1 MDNEQQERKT
11 EGMETKAIHG
21 NRREPSSCDRYR
33 HLEPVLGL
41 IKGNSFNT
49 F

>member
-1 MDNEQQERKT
+1 MDDEQQERKT

-21 NRREPSSCDRYR
+21 NMRELSSCDGYR
-33 HLEPVLGL
+33 HLEPMLGL
-41 IKGNSFNT
+41 IAGNAFNT